1 MTDYRSIDNEQWI
14 HIYEQ
19 MYKIRAFE
27 LRANEL
33 YTTRQMPGLAHLYI
47 GEEAIA
53 VGVCEALKKDDYI
66 TSTHRGHGHLIAKG
80 GDIRRMY
87 AELFGKAT
95 GYNKGR
101 GGSMHIADLDLG
113 ILGANGIVGAGAPI
127 AVGAAFA
134 AKYRSRGRVCACFF
148 GDGATNIGPFHESD
162 NMAAVLKLPLIFVCE
177 NNLYGEF
184 TRQDQEM
191 TIVDISDRAAA
202 YGMPGVTIDGMDV
215 LAVYQA
221 AGEAVERARRGEG
234 PTMLECKTYRFFDHV
249 GVGFGEQERSEEERE
264 YWHSR
269 DPIALFRSRLA
280 ADGILPEEE
289 ADRITEEVRA
299 QIEEAIAF
307 GESGPDPSPESLLE
321 DVYTEG

>member
-1 MTDYRSIDNEQWI
+1 MDIPRDTLL
-14 HIYEQ
+14 Q
-19 MYKIRAFE
+19 MFRTMVIIREFE
-27 LRANEL
+27 EGAGRLSQAARI
-33 YTTRQMPGLAHLYI
+33 PGLVHLYA
-47 GEEAIA
+47 GQEAVA
-53 VGVCEALKKDDYI
+53 TGTCANLNQDDCI

-80 GDIRRMY
+80 GDVRRMY

-134 AKYRSRGRVCACFF
+134 AKYRGRGQVCACFF
-148 GDGATNIGPFHESD
+148 GDGATNIGPFHESA
-162 NMAAVLKLPLIFVCE
+162 NMAAVLRLPLIFVCE

-191 TIVDISDRAAA
+191 AIVDISDRAAA

-234 PTMLECKTYRFFDHV
+234 PTLLECKTYRFFDHV
-249 GVGFGEQERSEEERE
+249 GVGFGEQERPAEERE

-269 DPIALFRSRLA
+269 DPIVLFRRQLA
-280 ADGILPEEE
+280 EDGILSEEE
-289 ADRITEEVRA
+289 ADGVTEEVRA

>member
-1 MTDYRSIDNEQWI
+1 MDIPRDMLL
-14 HIYEQ
+14 Q
-19 MYKIRAFE
+19 MFRTMVTIREFE
-27 LRANEL
+27 EGAGRLSQAARI
-33 YTTRQMPGLAHLYI
+33 PGLVHLYA
-47 GEEAIA
+47 GQEAVA
-53 VGVCEALKKDDYI
+53 TGTCANLNPDDYI

-134 AKYRSRGRVCACFF
+134 AKYRSRGQVCACFF
-148 GDGATNIGPFHESD
+148 GDGATNIGPFHESA

-289 ADRITEEVRA
+289 ADRITEEVQA
-299 QIEEAIAF
+299 QIEEAITF